1 MGGKNSNSLT
11 SASISAIYKEMQS
24 LTVEERMIKYS
35 IKKDRAEVI
44 LPALT
49 IYNNILRW
57 AGITEIN
64 VPKIGLADGLIHHL
78 YDIILKEN

>member
-1 MGGKNSNSLT
+1 
-11 SASISAIYKEMQS
+11 
-24 LTVEERMIKYS
+24 MIKYS